1 MRKAAAR
8 TSTNFKSGQSVVRLL
23 IVSYFMALA
32 IGLIP
37 GTDITVLADPFMPWL
52 SARILTGTIVFTL
65 ACLILVGIQ
74 RRAAALLLA
83 IVLFW
88 ASYIVM
94 LSAEGAN
101 ILGGFWRDLAL
112 IGALILTYADTENA
126 TQNDAAAVL
135 SYLPNGAPEGSR
147 SPINLSRFLPSYA
160 VAKVRGATKRKS
172 SKAQFVE
179 DLNHVR
185 AS

>member
-8 TSTNFKSGQSVVRLL
+8 STTNFKSGHSVLRLL
-23 IVSYFMALA
+23 IVSYFMTLA

-37 GTDITVLADPFMPWL
+37 GTDITVLADPFMPWI

-65 ACLILVGIQ
+65 ASLILVGIQ

-94 LSAEGAN
+94 LSAEGAHN
-101 ILGGFWRDLAL
+101 IAGFWRDLAL

-135 SYLPNGAPEGSR
+135 SYLPNGTSEGGRTPISASR
-147 SPINLSRFLPSYA
+147 LLQSYA
-160 VAKVRGATKRKS
+160 VSKVRGATKRKS

>member
-1 MRKAAAR
+1 MPKDATL
-8 TSTNFKSGQSVVRLL
+8 TSSGLVSGHSVVRLL

-37 GTDITVLADPFMPWL
+37 GTDIAILADPFMPWIA
-52 SARILTGTIVFTL
+52 ARVLTGAAVFVL
-65 ACLILVGIQ
+65 ASLILFGIQ

-83 IVLFW
+83 VVIFW
-88 ASYIVM
+88 ASYVTM
-94 LSAEGAN
+94 LSAEGAQV
-101 ILGGFWRDLAL
+101 LGGFWRDLAL
-112 IGALILTYADTENA
+112 IGALILTYADTEHA

-135 SYLPNGAPEGSR
+135 QNLPRGTTDIDQPFDNPSR
-147 SPINLSRFLPSYA
+147 LSPSVA
-160 VAKVRGATKRKS
+160 VAKVRRTSENGS
-172 SKAQFVE
+172 SKAKYVE

>member
-1 MRKAAAR
+1 MPKTAAR
-8 TSTNFKSGQSVVRLL
+8 TSTDFSSGHSVVRLL
-23 IVSYFMALA
+23 IVSYFMAFA

-37 GTDITVLADPFMPWL
+37 GTDVTVLASPFMPWVA
-52 SARILTGTIVFTL
+52 ARILTGSIVFGL

-88 ASYIVM
+88 ASYVVM
-94 LSAEGAN
+94 LSAEGAQS
-101 ILGGFWRDLAL
+101 IGGFWRDLAL

-135 SYLPNGAPEGSR
+135 GILP
-147 SPINLSRFLPSYA
+147 
-160 VAKVRGATKRKS
+160 RGAAEESKPSGGSKGFLSPFSVVKVGRAAKRNS
-172 SKAQFVE
+172 SKEQFVE